1 MNTIPA
7 QEIKRRG
14 ISAVDALL
22 EHGPVHVIAQNRP
35 RYVVMDEECY
45 QALREAEEE
54 RIFERWQEVKRAEAE
69 GRLAELSSETEIR
82 AWFEALTPD
91 DGA

>member
-14 ISAVDALL
+14 ISAVDELL
-22 EHGPVHVIAQNRP
+22 ENGPVHVISQNRP
-35 RYVVMDEECY
+35 RYVVMDEDRYE
-45 QALREAEEE
+45 AMREAAEE
-54 RIFERWQEVKRAEAE
+54 RILERWQETRRVEAE
-69 GRLAELSSETEIR
+69 GRLTELRSETEIR
-82 AWFEALTPD
+82 SWFDTLTTD